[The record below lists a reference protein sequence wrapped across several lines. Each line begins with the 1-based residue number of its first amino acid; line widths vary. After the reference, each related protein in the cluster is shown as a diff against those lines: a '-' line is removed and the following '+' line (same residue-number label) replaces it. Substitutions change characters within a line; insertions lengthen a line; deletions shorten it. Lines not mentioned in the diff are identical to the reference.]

1 MAAGD
6 WAAVLLAIEE
16 HLEALRRRCER
27 WRHAHLPPEP
37 ATTAPATDAAASQLA
52 DLAAELYQAGLDL
65 LQRADALRAR
75 LAPAVVDPPTTSAGA
90 QHSLQAAERE
100 RARLARNLHDGPA
113 QQLAQAAMQV
123 ECLERLLAHDPAAAH
138 AELATLRASLQR
150 AVADLRRAL
159 FDLRLPVVEQ
169 FGLVALLRAYLHEF
183 GRQTGL
189 HIEATLP
196 ATEPSLA
203 REQVIALYRIAQEAL
218 TNVRKHAGARRVV
231 LRLAED
237 AARGALMLEIEDDG
251 RGFTTTA
258 QRPGRYGLLGMH
270 EHAALV
276 GADLAIDGRPGQ
288 GARVVVRLPR
298 PRA

>member
-113 QQLAQAAMQV
+113 QQLAQ
-123 ECLERLLAHDPAAAH
+123 
-138 AELATLRASLQR
+138 
-150 AVADLRRAL
+150 
-159 FDLRLPVVEQ
+159 
-169 FGLVALLRAYLHEF
+169 
-183 GRQTGL
+183 
-189 HIEATLP
+189 
-196 ATEPSLA
+196 
-203 REQVIALYRIAQEAL
+203 
-218 TNVRKHAGARRVV
+218 
-231 LRLAED
+231 
-237 AARGALMLEIEDDG
+237 RGA
-251 RGFTTTA
+251 TA
-258 QRPGRYGLLGMH
+258 RWKRRPSPVRPPPARACSRRQRCRSSAWSGC
-270 EHAALV
+270 
-276 GADLAIDGRPGQ
+276 
-288 GARVVVRLPR
+288 
-298 PRA
+298 

>member
-1 MAAGD
+1 VAADD

-16 HLEALRRRCER
+16 HLDALRRRCER
-27 WRHAHLPPEP
+27 WRHARLPPEP

-65 LQRADALRAR
+65 LRQADTLRAR
-75 LAPAVVDPPTTSAGA
+75 LVPAGA
-90 QHSLQAAERE
+90 GQPAASASAQHPLQAAERE

-123 ECLERLLAHDPAAAH
+123 ECLERLLAHDPAAAR
-138 AELATLRASLQR
+138 AELAALRASLQHT
-150 AVADLRRAL
+150 AADLRRVL

-169 FGLVALLRAYLHEF
+169 FGLVALLRAYLDEF

-189 HIEATLP
+189 RIEPTLP

-218 TNVRKHAGARRVV
+218 TNVRKHAGARRVA

-237 AARGALMLEIEDDG
+237 TARGALVLEIEDDG
-251 RGFTTTA
+251 RGFTATA

-276 GADLAIDGRPGQ
+276 GAQLTIDGRPGQ
-288 GARVVVRLPR
+288 GARVVVRLPCQR
-298 PRA
+298 V